1 TSSRAR
7 EGRAL
12 ESSVY
17 GNPDRR
23 LKRGRSAR
31 TRRGVGQNGRRARR
45 TGTDRGEIG
54 MSQPARSGSIRQ
66 ARGIERIARSQ
77 GLLLAWSVS
86 FVIALV
92 IAILSPIGQRWEWF
106 AAGAGIAVLLA
117 FVVQIIIGRVDG
129 FILRTATSVLGCVLI
144 VGIVSFVGALLTA
157 VSAGISLFPAE
168 FAAS

>member
-1 TSSRAR
+1 
-7 EGRAL
+7 
-12 ESSVY
+12 
-17 GNPDRR
+17 
-23 LKRGRSAR
+23 
-31 TRRGVGQNGRRARR
+31 
-45 TGTDRGEIG
+45 

-66 ARGIERIARSQ
+66 ARVIERIARSQ
-77 GLLLAWSVS
+77 GLLLPWSVS

-92 IAILSPIGQRWEWF
+92 IAIFSPIGQRWEWF
-106 AAGAGIAVLLA
+106 AAGAGIAVILA